1 MHIHRRNVSRL
12 RRPLLAAGV
21 GICLISS
28 QAAAVEF
35 VAHRGGYIFSP
46 ENTCAAFRACSGLV
60 DRIEFDV
67 RTTADG
73 ELVLMHDDTV
83 TRTTTGYGAVTA
95 VANLTLAQLKELDAG
110 IKFSPLFAGERIP
123 TFAEALR
130 ALPAG
135 VPPMVHR
142 KTGSASNVV
151 AGLRAENACSN
162 AIVACEDYDFLR
174 AVRQLEPGI
183 GLAYIG
189 SGTLPASLLDDFKT
203 NGIGA
208 ISWDKSTITTGLV
221 EQVHVAGMRFFIW
234 SLGTSEIETYLDLGV
249 DGLVVDDPL
258 DAHNWVPLPPPSN
271 EQLAQGLVA
280 YWKLDDG
287 LAKPAALVAQDVE
300 LNSPGRLAGFGTPAT
315 WISGAEA
322 RLGGAL
328 RLDGINDRVDV
339 PTNAA
344 LDIGTNAVSISL
356 WVKLTTLPSGLSAD
370 YAGIYDSTDDAYS
383 IYLDRVQKEL
393 RFKVTD
399 VALDAARPGI
409 PEAQLRTGVWH
420 HVVGVY
426 HGSAGTAIGQALIYL
441 DGRIV
446 DIHSGTDWGDHA
458 GYGLTNAVRPRAA
471 AAIGRNGTDPRYYFA
486 GDVDDVAVWRRAL
499 TSADVRQ
506 IHSAGTNGIP
516 LEQKVM
522 SIWISDVY
530 SVPDSANIQVE
541 VQVEHAALEDHD
553 LRILGADDLRQP
565 FTAETPVAQIRRT
578 RSAGFSLPATAA
590 TNGPRFLRAA
600 CP

>member
-1 MHIHRRNVSRL
+1 M
-12 RRPLLAAGV
+12 AAGAFA
-21 GICLISS
+21 CLSLNS
-28 QAAAVEF
+28 AAAVEF
-35 VAHRGGYIFSP
+35 VAHRGGYIFAP

-67 RTTADG
+67 RATADG

-83 TRTTTGYGAVTA
+83 IRTTTGYGTVTA
-95 VANLTLAQLKELDAG
+95 VADLTLAQLKELDAG

-130 ALPAG
+130 SLPAG

-142 KTGSASNVV
+142 KTGAAGNVV
-151 AGLRAENACSN
+151 AVLRAENACSN
-162 AIVACEDYDFLR
+162 AIVACEDCDFLR

-189 SGTLPASLLDDFKT
+189 NGTLPAGLLDDFKT
-203 NGIGA
+203 NGISA
-208 ISWDKSTITTGLV
+208 ISWEKSTVATDLV
-221 EQVHVAGMRFFIW
+221 AQVHAAGMILYAW
-234 SLGTSEIETYLDLGV
+234 SLGTPEIETYLGLGV
-249 DGLVVDDPL
+249 DGLVVDNPL
-258 DAHNWVPLPPPSN
+258 EARNWVPLPPPSN
-271 EQLAQGLVA
+271 AQFAQGLAA

-287 LAKPAALVAQDVE
+287 LAKPATMVAEDVE
-300 LNSPGRLAGFGTPAT
+300 LNSPGRLAGFGAPPT
-315 WISGAEA
+315 WLSGAEA

-328 RLDGINDRVDV
+328 RLDGINDRVEI
-339 PTNAA
+339 PTNAV
-344 LDIGTNAVSISL
+344 LDIGTNAVSLSL
-356 WVKLTTLPSGLSAD
+356 WVKLSTLPSGLSAD
-370 YAGIYDSTDDAYS
+370 YACIYDSTDDAYS

-399 VALDAARPGI
+399 VSTDAARPGI

-426 HGSAGTAIGQALIYL
+426 HGSAGTAVGQALAYL
-441 DGRIV
+441 DGRLV

-471 AAIGRNGTDPRYYFA
+471 AALGRNGTDSHYYFA
-486 GDVDDVAVWRRAL
+486 GAVDDVAVWRRAL
-499 TSADVRQ
+499 TSADVRR
-506 IHSAGTNGIP
+506 IYAAGTNGIP

-522 SIWISDVY
+522 VMWISEVY
-530 SVPDSANIQVE
+530 PIPDSANIQVE
-541 VQVEHAALEDHD
+541 VQVEHAALEDRD
-553 LRILGADDLRQP
+553 LRIFGAGDMRQP
-565 FTAETPVAQIRRT
+565 FALETPVAQIRRT
-578 RSAGFSLPATAA
+578 RSEGFSLPAAAA

-600 CP
+600 YP